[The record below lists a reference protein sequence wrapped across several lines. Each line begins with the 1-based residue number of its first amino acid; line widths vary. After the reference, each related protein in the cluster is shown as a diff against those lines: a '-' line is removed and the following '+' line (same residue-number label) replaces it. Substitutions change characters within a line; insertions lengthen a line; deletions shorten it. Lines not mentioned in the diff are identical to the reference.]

1 MKIVK
6 MEWEVVK
13 NPTKFSDEDDHSRVP
28 DTLGSGLG
36 CAVERAHSPI
46 LLAPATSAVARRRAP
61 VSREHIR
68 HFNILLA
75 DFTIFL

>member
-13 NPTKFSDEDDHSRVP
+13 NPTKFSDEDDHSHVP

-36 CAVERAHSPI
+36 CALCSGASP
-46 LLAPATSAVARRRAP
+46 LADITGTSAVARRRAP